1 MFIPPPFLLLVAI
14 AISYLVSSMFPGLKF
29 NDASFNILG
38 LALVPAGIVL
48 ILWAGNT
55 LRRHKTSLHHRDKP
69 SKLVSTG
76 PYSWSRNPMYL
87 GLLLISIGTALLFAN
102 VLAFVGPV
110 IFFAFTSLLIIPFE
124 EDMLTKVFG
133 KSYRSYTKHI
143 RRWV

>member
-1 MFIPPPFLLLVAI
+1 MFIPPPLLLLVAI
-14 AISYLVSSMFPGLKF
+14 AISYLVSSMFPGLAF

-48 ILWAGNT
+48 VLWSGST
-55 LRRHKTSLHHRDKP
+55 LTRNKTTTHPRGKP

-76 PYSWSRNPMYL
+76 PYSWSRNPIYL
-87 GLLLISIGTALLFAN
+87 GFLLISIGTALLFAN

-133 KSYRSYTKHI
+133 KSYKSYTKHI
-143 RRWV
+143 RRWA